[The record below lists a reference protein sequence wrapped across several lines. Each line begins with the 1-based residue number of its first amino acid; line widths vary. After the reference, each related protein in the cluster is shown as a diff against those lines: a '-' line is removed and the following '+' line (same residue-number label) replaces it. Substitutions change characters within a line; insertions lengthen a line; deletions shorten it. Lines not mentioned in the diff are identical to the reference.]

1 MSHSPKVL
9 PWKDFVYLLLVLLC
23 IAGALLALFTFVAT
37 TEVDEA
43 MGVSLFLIAAGLL
56 MGGYMVGLMIL
67 ALVGITAISVRT
79 GKLNDQ
85 SHKQSA

>member
-9 PWKDFVYLLLVLLC
+9 PWKDFVYLLLILLC